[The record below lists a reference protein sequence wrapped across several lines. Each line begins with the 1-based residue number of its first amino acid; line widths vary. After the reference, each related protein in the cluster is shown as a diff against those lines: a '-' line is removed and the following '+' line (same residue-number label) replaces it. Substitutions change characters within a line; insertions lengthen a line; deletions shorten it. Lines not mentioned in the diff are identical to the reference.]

1 MEIERQ
7 EVLEKYIQVRKLLD
21 EITEQLK
28 TVEFTSEEITVLKSI
43 ASVIEDKVT
52 DLHYPKQEKSNI
64 SDAFDGIDIPF

>member
-7 EVLEKYIQVRKLLD
+7 EVLEKYMQVRNLLD

-28 TVEFTSEEITVLKSI
+28 TVEFTSEEITVLKSL

-64 SDAFDGIDIPF
+64 SDAFDETNIPF